1 MSGAIPLL
9 PYMPTERGEKQRVFY
24 LCKEVFVNNN
34 GHLSMLREIGVK
46 CLDIT
51 ALSDADNI

>member
-9 PYMPTERGEKQRVFY
+9 HYMPTERGEKQRVFY
-24 LCKEVFVNNN
+24 LCKEVFVNN
-34 GHLSMLREIGVK
+34 GHLSMLREICVK

-51 ALSDADNI
+51 ALSNADNI